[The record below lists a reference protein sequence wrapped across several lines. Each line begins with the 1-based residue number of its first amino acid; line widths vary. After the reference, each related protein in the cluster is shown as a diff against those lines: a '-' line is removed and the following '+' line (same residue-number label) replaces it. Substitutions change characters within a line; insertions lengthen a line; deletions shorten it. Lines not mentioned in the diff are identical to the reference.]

1 MTKCEGEMWE
11 EEREMWKKKA
21 EKWLTLARERC
32 SSQNV
37 DFEVTCL
44 RRYVKKA
51 RIKLEDIGT
60 SEEELEKLLHNGY
73 RAVAEYWFELA
84 RERSTHQ
91 SVDSEINY
99 VRDYVKKAKITFKD
113 IGTSEKELEELL
125 LKGYKAEAEHW
136 LRLAW
141 ARCTNQSVES
151 EINYVRKYAA
161 LAKITLED
169 IGTSEDEL
177 EKLVE
182 KGRKAIK

>member
-1 MTKCEGEMWE
+1 MTKCEREIWE
-11 EEREMWKKKA
+11 EEREMWKKEA

-73 RAVAEYWFELA
+73 RAEAEYWFELA

-125 LKGYKAEAEHW
+125 LKGYKAEAEYW
-136 LRLAW
+136 FELA
-141 ARCTNQSVES
+141 RERSTHQSVDS

-169 IGTSEDEL
+169 IGTSEEEL